1 MPSRMIDY
9 ENLWASEKLAACDSS
24 MRVEYLWLYGCA
36 DANGSFELNLRGIHS
51 KVSAIRPRLTLQ
63 RIEKLFAEFERR
75 GLLFTWRENG
85 KSYGHWTGSDRPGRL
100 PKPSERRR
108 YKKLAPDVPTEE
120 FSAYVSRFSRDSIA
134 TASPL
139 GVGVGVELGSDR
151 IGDGKG
157 VGEGAPLARG
167 FGATAPPAAQPAA
180 DISPKDSTKKH
191 TATSKANPSVS
202 EKKKSKGNFLC
213 QYCGEIFLAA
223 ESFQSHPCTAKTAGG
238 WECRW
243 CHETLKDF
251 ADLKLHILA
260 CPKAARERTRGRE
273 L

>member
-9 ENLWASEKLAACDSS
+9 ENLWASEKLAACESS

-63 RIEKLFAEFERR
+63 RIERLFAEFEHR

-100 PKPSERRR
+100 PKPSERHR

-120 FSAYVSRFSRDSIA
+120 LSAYVSRFTHDSLA

-139 GVGVGVELGSDR
+139 GVGVGLGLDR
-151 IGDGKG
+151 GLEGDGIGNG
-157 VGEGAPLARG
+157 VGVGVG
-167 FGATAPPAAQPAA
+167 TTTPAAKIAA
-180 DISPKDSTKKH
+180 FVPPNSQILESTEKLKS
-191 TATSKANPSVS
+191 TANPKAPIS
-202 EKKKSKGNFLC
+202 EKNKSKGNYEC
-213 QYCGEIFLAA
+213 RYCGEDF
-223 ESFQSHPCTAKTAGG
+223 ETPREFQKHTCRAKTAGG

-243 CHETLKDF
+243 CHETLKDMTELKAHTSLCPQ
-251 ADLKLHILA
+251 AD
-260 CPKAARERTRGRE
+260 RGRNRGRE